1 MARIK
6 QTILFIC
13 LGNDARSQM
22 AEGIVNHFYR
32 NRFDAFSA
40 GTEPTKLDPI
50 AVKVMKEI
58 GVDISKA
65 KAKDDRGFYGKPI
78 DYVVTLS
85 NEAEEDLSSFVQGR
99 DYIHEDFP
107 DPSEFDGPES
117 KVILEYRRLRDD
129 IRAFISETFGGR

>member
-1 MARIK
+1 MARSK

-13 LGNDARSQM
+13 LGNDARSQI
-22 AEGIVNHFYR
+22 AEGIVNHFHR
-32 NRFDAFSA
+32 NRYEAFSA
-40 GTEPTKLDPI
+40 GTEPTKVDPI

-58 GVDISKA
+58 GVDIGKA
-65 KAKDDRGFYGKPI
+65 KAKDSKEFYGRPI

-85 NEAEEDLSSFVQGR
+85 NEAEEDLSCFVQGK

-107 DPSEFDGPES
+107 DPSGFDGPES
-117 KVILEYRRLRDD
+117 KVIGEYRRLRDS